1 MPHKHRPTPPI
12 PRRLEFLTRTRWLP
26 VVLFWAVIVG
36 STYVIWFFR

>member
-1 MPHKHRPTPPI
+1 MI
-12 PRRLEFLTRTRWLP
+12 GICSRTRWLP